1 MSDCHTS
8 GTSKG
13 MLLDPLDGTKILT
26 IALAG
31 QPNMGKSTLFNLL
44 TGLNQHVGNW
54 PGKTVERRSGNF
66 TLDGKTYNL
75 VDLPGTYSLTANSP
89 EEVIAREFILT
100 EKPDVVIAV
109 VSAANLERSLYLVSE
124 LVCLPAPVVV
134 ALNMMDVAQQEG
146 LHVDAVALGKALNL
160 PVIPITATRALG
172 VRELLQVAEEVI
184 VDHRLSDSPNMPEIR
199 RDVSQAIDE
208 VEALIENY
216 VPAAYRFEGR
226 RRHHHEHYHL
236 HHHDRLQEFYGMP
249 HAPYIY
255 PADYDYRAHHH
266 HQLERFENGRGALDQ
281 RTGWVAGG
289 HHDHRHYMRGARLIA
304 MAQAEQYR
312 SSFANQIDFFP
323 DSYDDL
329 AWTHHHR
336 HFGHRNDVVG
346 YPSNWVALKLFEG
359 DTEITKMMRA
369 ILPPEVWQKVQ
380 AILLKNDDAMVVVAS
395 GRYNWIGDIV
405 HLTVEKPRLGQISM
419 TERLDRVA
427 THPVWGLFVLAGIL
441 GLVFWLTFTLGSP
454 VQAWLATQVVGRLAA
469 WVGSLMI
476 TAPSWLSSL
485 VVKGLIGGV
494 GSVITFLPIL
504 MIFFASF
511 GFLEDI
517 GYMAR
522 AAYVMD
528 NIMHMMGLH
537 GKSFLPL
544 FLGFGCNVPAI
555 MGTRVIDS
563 RPARILTILI
573 APLVPCTARMAV
585 IAFLA
590 PAFFG
595 QQAFLVS
602 WGLILFSII
611 MLVIMGVLLNKIVFK
626 GERSAFIMEMP
637 LYHIPNSRT
646 VGLLVWQRA
655 LSFLKKAGTTILIAS
670 VLIWGLSYFPGGNL
684 NSSYLAIFGKWL
696 APMGKLMGFD
706 WRLTVALI
714 SSFPAKENAIATL
727 GVLFG
732 SSASAGLAT
741 TLASTFSSASALSFL
756 VVTMLFIP
764 CVATVAVIRQETGSL
779 KWTAFSVLMFLVL
792 STVTGMIVY
801 HVALLV

>member
-1 MSDCHTS
+1 MSDCHSS
-8 GTSKG
+8 GVSEVINLASTG
-13 MLLDPLDGTKILT
+13 ETKMPV

-54 PGKTVERRSGNF
+54 PGKTVEQRSGNF
-66 TLDGKTYNL
+66 TLDGKTYHL

-100 EKPDVVIAV
+100 ERPDVVIAV

-124 LVCLPAPVVV
+124 LVCLPVPVVV

-146 LHVDAVALGKALNL
+146 MKVDAAVLSKELNL
-160 PVIPITATRALG
+160 PVVPITATRALG
-172 VRELLQVAEEVI
+172 VRDLLQEAVDVI
-184 VDHRLSDSPNMPEIR
+184 NGKEQTLPNIPEIR
-199 RDVSQAIDE
+199 ADVTKAIE
-208 VEALIENY
+208 TVENLIENY
-216 VPAAYRFEGR
+216 VPT
-226 RRHHHEHYHL
+226 
-236 HHHDRLQEFYGMP
+236 
-249 HAPYIY
+249 
-255 PADYDYRAHHH
+255 DYTP
-266 HQLERFENGRGALDQ
+266 G
-281 RTGWVAGG
+281 
-289 HHDHRHYMRGARLIA
+289 
-304 MAQAEQYR
+304 
-312 SSFANQIDFFP
+312 
-323 DSYDDL
+323 
-329 AWTHHHR
+329 
-336 HFGHRNDVVG
+336 
-346 YPSNWVALKLFEG
+346 WVALKLLEG
-359 DTEITKMMRA
+359 DTEITKSMKTA
-369 ILPPEVWQKVQ
+369 LPEEKWKAVNTV
-380 AILLKNDDAMVVVAS
+380 LLENDDAMVVVAS
-395 GRYNWIGDIV
+395 GRYNWIGNIV
-405 HLTVEKPRLGQISM
+405 RLTIERPKMGQISV

-441 GLVFWLTFTLGSP
+441 GLVFWLTFTIGSP
-454 VQAWLATQVVGRLAA
+454 LQSWLATQVVGRIAGFMRTVMVTSPA
-469 WVGSLMI
+469 WLR
-476 TAPSWLSSL
+476 SL
-485 VVKGLIGGV
+485 VVDGVIGGV
-494 GSVITFLPIL
+494 GAVLTFLPIL

-563 RPARILTILI
+563 KQARILTILI
-573 APLVPCTARMAV
+573 APLIPCTARMAV

-595 QQAFLVS
+595 KQAFLVS

-611 MLVIMGVLLNKIVFK
+611 MLVVLGILLNKVVFK

-637 LYHIPNSRT
+637 LYHIPNLRT

-670 VLIWGLSYFPGGNL
+670 VIIWGLSYLPAGDL
-684 NSSYLAIFGKWL
+684 NTSYLAIFGKWL
-696 APMGKLMGFD
+696 TPVGKLMGFD

-732 SSASAGLAT
+732 SSANSGLAT
-741 TLASTFSSASALSFL
+741 TLASTFSGATAISFL

-764 CVATVAVIRQETGSL
+764 CLATVAVIRQETGSI
-779 KWTAFSVLMFLVL
+779 KWTAFSVMMFLVL
-792 STVTGMIVY
+792 STVSGIIVY
-801 HVALLV
+801 HVALLL